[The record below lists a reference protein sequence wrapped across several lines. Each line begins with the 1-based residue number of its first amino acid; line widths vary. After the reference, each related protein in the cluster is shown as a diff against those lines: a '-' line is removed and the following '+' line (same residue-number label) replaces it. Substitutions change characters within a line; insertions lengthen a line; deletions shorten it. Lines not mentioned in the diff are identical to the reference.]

1 MRERREEDG
10 RREGDEAA
18 RTDGCCQGSA
28 PFVAKT
34 NTSSGLLKPKAF
46 LLATLTLY
54 LVAGCRSF
62 IVRLPW
68 KTFAS
73 LFLSPS
79 SSFSPSFSSFSS
91 ISTSFT
97 TQASSS
103 LACPSLCTS
112 TLNIWIADR
121 LDALHWRVYSLLWSL
136 LVGLRTIA
144 GDAWP
149 ATVMVFKASPT
160 SFSALHW

>member
-1 MRERREEDG
+1 MRGRTRTRERERREENG

-28 PFVAKT
+28 PLVAKT

-54 LVAGCRSF
+54 LVAGCKSF

-68 KTFAS
+68 NTPA
-73 LFLSPS
+73 S
-79 SSFSPSFSSFSS
+79 SSSSLSSSLSS

-103 LACPSLCTS
+103 LA
-112 TLNIWIADR
+112 
-121 LDALHWRVYSLLWSL
+121 
-136 LVGLRTIA
+136 
-144 GDAWP
+144 
-149 ATVMVFKASPT
+149 
-160 SFSALHW
+160 

>member
-1 MRERREEDG
+1 MRGRARRRRREERERREEEG
-10 RREGDEAA
+10 KIEGDEAA

-34 NTSSGLLKPKAF
+34 KTSSGLLKPKAF

-54 LVAGCRSF
+54 LVAGCKSF

-68 KTFAS
+68 KTLAS

-79 SSFSPSFSSFSS
+79 SSFSSSSSS

-97 TQASSS
+97 TQ
-103 LACPSLCTS
+103 
-112 TLNIWIADR
+112 
-121 LDALHWRVYSLLWSL
+121 
-136 LVGLRTIA
+136 
-144 GDAWP
+144 
-149 ATVMVFKASPT
+149 
-160 SFSALHW
+160 